1 MTPVLTWLGQATF
14 LVEAGGARMLIDPFF
29 SEIEGRTSPPPPIDE
44 YGARID
50 RVLVTHEHLD
60 HLDPDSLKA
69 VAARSPGVE
78 IIAPAPLREMVE
90 DLPFHG
96 VGPGDRLD
104 LPGGVALR
112 VVPAVHAVH
121 PRDGY
126 SQGGDPPR
134 FVGYVLASDGVAI
147 YHAGD
152 TIADPVVLAGLDGV
166 RVDVALLPVNGR
178 TFFREQQDLAGNM
191 DARDAVALA
200 AHCGASVLVP
210 IHWDLIEGNTE
221 RAGAAAD
228 AAAESGVPVHVLTL
242 SPQRPWAAAL
252 PPR

>member
-1 MTPVLTWLGQATF
+1 VTPVQTWLGQATF
-14 LVEAGGARMLIDPFF
+14 LLEAGGARLLIDPFF
-29 SEIEGRTSPPPPIDE
+29 SEIEARRFPPPPLDD
-44 YGARID
+44 YGAKID

-60 HLDPDSLKA
+60 HLDPDSLRA
-69 VAARSPGVE
+69 IAARSPGVE
-78 IIAPAPLREMVE
+78 VIAPAPLREMVE

-96 VGPGDRLD
+96 VRPGDRLD
-104 LPGGVALR
+104 LPGGVEVR

-126 SQGGDPPR
+126 SQGDPPR
-134 FVGYVLASDGVAI
+134 FVGYVLESDGVAI

-152 TIADPVVLAGLDGV
+152 TIADDIVLAGLEDV

-178 TFFREQQDLAGNM
+178 TFFRERQDLAGNL

-200 AHCGASVLVP
+200 AHCGASILVP

-228 AAAESGVPVHVLTL
+228 AAAEQRAPVHVLTL
-242 SPQRPWAAAL
+242 SRERPWAVAL